1 MGLNVGLKMRKIWF
15 QQLQD
20 ECHKIPHIPI
30 YPRKLLL
37 ESLKCGKPPYCTNG
51 NNCQSVIMGGSG
63 PCRQLCKGICYLCH
77 LQKTNELYGTQN
89 GQIHDFIVITGW
101 VGEYQLKYM
110 LPLLDRI
117 RGLFG
122 PFPIFNRNHYHWH
135 DNQWLE
141 SDILI
146 NLGGKSDRVLHNHP
160 AGEGEVLY
168 PIKPRIFRHST
179 ITLCSI
185 EESLRFSYANK
196 LHRVIANAVFR
207 ETLQESY
214 NLMLPWLTECKHF
227 NLDMALYICR
237 GTFTDLNAF
246 MTEKDPRIIRL
257 IKVHHGNSNE
267 TLKSML
273 ANPRTNLDWI
283 GANNPTIPTNVPPT
297 WTPKISPIGSNIWRS
312 IIWLRVNLAAEL
324 KDNEEKINLFLKAHI
339 PVLRYLDS
347 NDDDIDVPYL
357 CSLYQSLGDSHYD
370 EDRNLFKIETKKI
383 APMIPH
389 PPPWTI
395 ETIEC
400 ASVAELRADG
410 YDPHNMLSE
419 IDTKINIAV
428 FSIMQKCKQAYHT
441 TTDTALRESLWFY
454 HGCFIDF
461 VYNCYGVK
469 DRDLVKLLQI
479 HYPHPNRCFTGYDL
493 PDVYH
498 LLITIPL
505 AGKEYVPPFTLGTFI
520 QKSLPNCCVSRT
532 LVEDV
537 NHAMKTDVA
546 FCKVFSSLYYCLYMD
561 MYPEDMMISGAT
573 RNFDVA
579 RLCRAKIPEE
589 ITDCNIIY
597 AVFRMWIIMMAR
609 GQEYQLP
616 NDFIQ
621 NTYQLANVIR
631 SSPPGGPKGAPTI
644 PPAMHNPRNKRYHKK
659 GVIESLLEITKPRLL
674 SNYMDSAERST
685 GIMEVKEQILN
696 RLLFTNPS
704 EWLQVEG
711 LPISDET
718 RELVLKMLNI
728 YQTNAKP
735 QNFKS
740 LIDGIPF
747 EEFQIITWY
756 FNIINKLQQ
765 LDFESVTLSHI
776 DQLDETKKRN
786 LYIGEH
792 ISPYAYDVFVSLCCN
807 KIKTLQSNREYG
819 HDNVSFDI
827 ERNMF
832 VCAKHPKKIVVDEYE
847 LEQIPK
853 KKKIRDERNQF
864 YEIPCKGNPVLRV
877 QLYGFV
883 LIYEKKGRF
892 THCPKCSAFHKIDW
906 TGWYGGTY
914 QCPECLQLKYHYT
927 CCVCSLPVTK
937 TYNLMILDTFSPR
950 GIEDAF
956 QRLYFCRNHFTIA
969 KRENW
974 GIPKE
979 RLFEIV
985 REKKKWSGVGS
996 LH

>member
-1 MGLNVGLKMRKIWF
+1 MRKIWF

-20 ECHKIPHIPI
+20 ECHKIPYIPV
-30 YPRKLLL
+30 YPRKLLQ
-37 ESLKCGKPPYCTNG
+37 ESLQCGVPPYCING
-51 NNCQSVIMGGSG
+51 PNCQSVVMGGPG
-63 PCRQLCKGICYLCH
+63 PCRQLCKNLCYLCH
-77 LQKTNELYGTQN
+77 LHKTNELYGGEGPM
-89 GQIHDFIVITGW
+89 GQIHDFMVITGW

-110 LPLLDRI
+110 LPLLDRT

-122 PFPIFNRNHYHWH
+122 PFPIFNRNHYHLH
-135 DNQWLE
+135 NNNQWLE
-141 SDILI
+141 SDTIMV
-146 NLGGKSDRVLHNHP
+146 LGGKSDRVLPNHP
-160 AGEGEVLY
+160 SGEGEVLY
-168 PIKPRIFRHST
+168 PIKSRIFRHST

-214 NLMLPWLTECKHF
+214 NLMLPWLTTCKHF
-227 NLDMALYICR
+227 SLEMALCICR
-237 GTFTDLNAF
+237 GTFTDLSAF
-246 MTEKDPRIIRL
+246 ITEKDPRIVRL
-257 IKVHHGNSNE
+257 IKVNCNNSSD

-273 ANPRTNLDWI
+273 SNPRLDLDWI
-283 GANNPTIPTNVPPT
+283 GATTATNTTDTNVPPT
-297 WTPKISPIGSNIWRS
+297 WTPRISPNVSIWRAV
-312 IIWLRVNLAAEL
+312 IWLRVNLAAEL
-324 KDNEEKINLFLKAHI
+324 KENEEKINLFLKAHI
-339 PVLRYLDS
+339 PVLRYLDF
-347 NDDDIDVPYL
+347 NDEIDESHL
-357 CSLYQSLGDSHYD
+357 CSLYQPLGDSHYD
-370 EDRNLFKIETKKI
+370 EDRNLFKIETQKI
-383 APMIPH
+383 DIRPES
-389 PPPWTI
+389 PPWTL
-395 ETIEC
+395 ENVEC
-400 ASVAELRADG
+400 ASVEELRADG
-410 YDPHNMLSE
+410 YDPHGLLSE

-428 FSIMQKCKQAYHT
+428 FSIMQKCKKAYHAT
-441 TTDTALRESLWFY
+441 SDVALRESLWFY

-461 VYNCYGVK
+461 VYNCYGMK
-469 DRDLVKLLQI
+469 DRDLVKSLQT

-498 LLITIPL
+498 LLFTIPL
-505 AGKEYVPPFTLGTFI
+505 AGKEYVPPFTLGKFI

-537 NHAMKTDVA
+537 NYAMKTDVA

-561 MYPEDMMISGAT
+561 MYPEDMMISGAN
-573 RNFDVA
+573 RNFDIA
-579 RLCRAKIPEE
+579 RLCRVKIPDE
-589 ITDCNIIY
+589 ITDCNVIY

-609 GQEYQLP
+609 GQQYQLP
-616 NDFIQ
+616 ENFIQ
-621 NTYQLANVIR
+621 NTYELANAIR
-631 SSPPGGPKGAPTI
+631 GTPQGPQGV
-644 PPAMHNPRNKRYHKK
+644 PPAMHNPRTMRYHKK
-659 GVIESLLEITKPRLL
+659 GAVESLLDLTRPRLL
-674 SNYMDSAERST
+674 ANYTDSTERST
-685 GIMEVKEQILN
+685 DILEVKEEILN

-704 EWLQVEG
+704 DWLKVEG
-711 LPISDET
+711 LPISDDT
-718 RELVLKMLNI
+718 RDLVLKMLDIHKN
-728 YQTNAKP
+728 NAKP

-756 FNIINKLQQ
+756 FNVVNKLQH
-765 LDFESVTLSHI
+765 LECESVTLSQLE
-776 DQLDETKKRN
+776 QLDETKKRN

-819 HDNVSFDI
+819 HDDVSFDI
-827 ERNMF
+827 ERNTF
-832 VCAKHPKKIVVDEYE
+832 VCAKHPKKIVVDEHE

-864 YEIPCKGNPVLRV
+864 YEIPCKGNPVLRI
-877 QLYGFV
+877 QLYGYV

-914 QCPECLQLKYHYT
+914 QCPECFHLKYHYT
-927 CCVCSLPVTK
+927 CCVCSLPVAK
-937 TYNLMILDTFSPR
+937 TYTLMILDTFSPR

-985 REKKKWSGVGS
+985 REKKKWSGLGS